1 MCGIFGFIAHARDT
15 SLSRDALE
23 RCAEEIAHRGP
34 DAAGCYIGRNFGF
47 AHRRLSIID
56 LDPRSNQPFVEAD
69 TGIVITYNGEIYN
82 FRELRVALEKGGAI
96 FRTASDTEVIC
107 KAFARWGPD
116 CLHKFRGMFAFA
128 LHDPR
133 SQATFLVR
141 DRLGIKPL
149 YYADTPTGL
158 AFASQPSAI
167 LRWPGV
173 NASIDPIGVSSFLSF
188 RAVFGERSL
197 FSNIKKMPPGTW
209 MRLQGGER
217 VHERW
222 WSPAPGE
229 MESSRIHHMIGA
241 AVEEHLVADTPVATL
256 LSGGLDSSIVAYEI
270 TNRSSVKPTCFTGV
284 VEGEDYDESPF
295 AAEVAA
301 VIGAPHRLVP
311 LTSTTDIETVTRL
324 TALRCH
330 PLGMHNETA
339 MHLLAQRVGADYKVV
354 LTGEGADELFAG
366 YSRIYRLPFDLMR
379 HSGLA
384 WIPARFGRTL
394 RQHIGLPNERCSEFE
409 LFLNQYAYFPID
421 EKLSLAKKAWSH
433 AINNDET
440 LIGWMKEA
448 YLSAGDNPAARI
460 ARFFVDHHL
469 TALLEMVDNT
479 TMAAGV
485 EARVPFTDHRIVE
498 RALSMRPAERLR
510 WRSRWAAVKAFT
522 TPISSFSERLDVSKV
537 PLRDS
542 YTQVLPSSVITRKKL
557 GFPLPLGRWAAG
569 EESRPFRDLLFK
581 STPAIADFIDVGALR
596 GWYDAKAARASDAFG
611 RQFWLIS
618 NLEIFLRQH

>member
-1 MCGIFGFIAHARDT
+1 MCGIFGFIAHARDA

-34 DAAGCYIGRNFGF
+34 DAGGCYIGRNFGF

-56 LDPRSNQPFVEAD
+56 LDHRSNQPFVEAD

-82 FRELRVALEKGGAI
+82 FRELRVALEKEGAI

-107 KAFARWGPD
+107 KAFARWGID
-116 CLHKFRGMFAFA
+116 CLHMFRGMFAFA
-128 LHDPR
+128 LYDPS

-158 AFASQPSAI
+158 AFSSQPSAI

-197 FSNIKKMPPGTW
+197 FSNIKKLPPGTW
-209 MRLQGGER
+209 LRLQGGER
-217 VHERW
+217 QHERW
-222 WSPAPGE
+222 WSPRPDKMQDALIQE
-229 MESSRIHHMIGA
+229 MIGA
-241 AVEEHLVADTPVATL
+241 AVEEHLVADTPVATF
-256 LSGGLDSSIVAYEI
+256 LSGGLDSSILAYEI
-270 TNRSSVKPTCFTGV
+270 TNRSSLKPTCFTGV
-284 VEGEDYDESPF
+284 VEGEGYDESPF

-301 VIGAPHRLVP
+301 TIGAPHRLVSLP
-311 LTSTTDIETVTRL
+311 SATDIETVTRL
-324 TALRCH
+324 ISLRCH

-339 MHLLAQRVGADYKVV
+339 MYLLAERVGADYKVV

-379 HSGLA
+379 DSWLA
-384 WIPARFGRTL
+384 WIPARLGRGI
-394 RQHIGLPNERCSEFE
+394 RRHIGLPNARFSEFE
-409 LFLNQYAYFPID
+409 LLLNQYAYFPIG
-421 EKLSLAKKAWSH
+421 EKLSLATKSWSR
-433 AINNDET
+433 AINDDHT
-440 LIGWMKEA
+440 LIEWMKEA
-448 YLSAGDNPAARI
+448 YLSAGDSPAARI
-460 ARFFVDHHL
+460 AGFFVEHHL

-510 WRSRWAAVKAFT
+510 WRSRWAAIKAFT

-542 YTQVLPSSVITRKKL
+542 YSQVLPSSVITRKKL

-569 EESRPFRDLLFK
+569 KESRPFRDLLFK
-581 STPAIADFIDVGALR
+581 STPAIADFIDIGALK
-596 GWYDAKAARASDAFG
+596 GWYDAQAACASDAFG